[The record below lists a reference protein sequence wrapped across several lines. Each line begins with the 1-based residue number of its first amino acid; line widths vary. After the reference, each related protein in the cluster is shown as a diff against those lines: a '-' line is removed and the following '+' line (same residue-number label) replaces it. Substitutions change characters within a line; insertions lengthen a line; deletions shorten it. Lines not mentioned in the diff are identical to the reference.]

1 MKFIDY
7 NLENIELPDGWSE
20 KANELT
26 ASLITADNSEKRKK
40 IIKDNSQHWGLLKSK
55 LAEIS
60 NGKCWYTE
68 AKQEGT
74 DTDVDHFRPKN
85 RVSEEEEE
93 NNGYWWLAFEPENY
107 RYSCIFANRR
117 RTDKTTNITGGK
129 GDHFPLCNPANR
141 ATSPECDLYEELPEL
156 LDPCDEVDV
165 MQITY
170 ADNGEAM
177 ASHSEEENS
186 RQYKRARKSIKI
198 YNLNHSIFK
207 ETRIELRNKL
217 SKFKTDAEKNYQK
230 LETGDAAHKEAYR
243 QAIRNI
249 KACLKPDQPY
259 SRFCKEYIKPFS
271 RTDEYLK
278 GIFT

>member
-7 NLENIELPDGWSE
+7 NIDDIELPDGWTD

-26 ASLITADNSEKRKK
+26 SKLIIETSSEERKK
-40 IIKDNSQHWGLLKSK
+40 IIKANSKHWGLLKSK

-85 RVSEEEEE
+85 SVSEG
-93 NNGYWWLAFEPENY
+93 NKKNDGYWWLAFDPKNY
-107 RYSCIFANRR
+107 RYSCISANRR
-117 RTDKTTNITGGK
+117 RTDKKTEITGGK
-129 GDHFPLCNPANR
+129 GDHFPLCNPHKR
-141 ATSPECDLYEELPEL
+141 AISPAHDLDEELPEL

-170 ADNGEAM
+170 ADNGEAL
-177 ASHSEEENS
+177 ASHSKDKNL
-186 RQYKRARKSIKI
+186 RQYQRAIKSINI
-198 YNLNHSIFK
+198 YNLNHSDFK
-207 ETRIELRNKL
+207 EARIELRNKL
-217 SKFKTDAEKNYQK
+217 SKFKTDAEKNYKK

-249 KACLKPDQPY
+249 KACLKPEQPY
-259 SRFCKEYIKPFS
+259 SRFCRDYIEPFS
-271 RTDEYLK
+271 RTDECLK